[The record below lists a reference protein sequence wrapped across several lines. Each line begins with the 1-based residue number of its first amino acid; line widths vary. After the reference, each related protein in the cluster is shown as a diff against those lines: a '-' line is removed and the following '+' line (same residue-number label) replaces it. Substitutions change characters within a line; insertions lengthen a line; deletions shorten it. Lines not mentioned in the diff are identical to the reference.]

1 MTEHIFV
8 SSNKIDAIFIN
19 SENDKLHYH
28 VYQVLVFTMHRKV
41 YKSHLK
47 LIKLR
52 KNGTTWHDE
61 LPERLYSIAHTKKI
75 YIIQRKTSNN

>member
-1 MTEHIFV
+1 MTEPISV

-52 KNGTTWHDE
+52 KTGTT
-61 LPERLYSIAHTKKI
+61 
-75 YIIQRKTSNN
+75 

>member
-52 KNGTTWHDE
+52 KNGTT
-61 LPERLYSIAHTKKI
+61 
-75 YIIQRKTSNN
+75 